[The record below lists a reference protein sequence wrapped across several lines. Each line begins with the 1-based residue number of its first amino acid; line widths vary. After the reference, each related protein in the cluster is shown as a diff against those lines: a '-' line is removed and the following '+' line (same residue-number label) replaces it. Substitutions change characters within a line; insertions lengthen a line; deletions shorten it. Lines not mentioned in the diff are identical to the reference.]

1 MRLPIQRE
9 NAMKTQNR
17 RPSADLSR
25 LFQSDIQEI
34 RLSVNIQNALN
45 EISLSHFLRL
55 ADKELQ
61 EQPTLQEMQAVIL
74 LANLFELLEKTS

>member
-1 MRLPIQRE
+1 
-9 NAMKTQNR
+9 MKTQNR

-25 LFQSDIQEI
+25 LFQSNIQEI
-34 RLSVNIQNALN
+34 RPSVNIQNALN

-55 ADKELQ
+55 ADKGLQ

-74 LANLFELLEKTS
+74 LANVFELLEKHHEK

>member
-1 MRLPIQRE
+1 
-9 NAMKTQNR
+9 MKTQNR